1 MAIQFTYNGVS
12 NVSVSPVVDQIAKR
26 DRKVKKL
33 ETEIKAIAADPFDN
47 PEWRKRQLAKIKAEG
62 AAKKKGRPS
71 SGKVRVHIR
80 LNPET
85 VAAFRAHGPGWQ
97 ALISDILDAAAP
109 K

>member
-1 MAIQFTYNGVS
+1 MAILYSEHGIPYTSFKEQTAK
-12 NVSVSPVVDQIAKR
+12 PVDQIAKR

-33 ETEIKAIAADPFDN
+33 ETEIKTIAAN
-47 PEWRKRQLAKIKAEG
+47 PLGAKYQIGDRKGKPTGKR
-62 AAKKKGRPS
+62 GRPS
-71 SGKVRVHIR
+71 SGKVSVHMK
-80 LNPET
+80 LNPDT